1 MRGTHYVDICA
12 LNLHPPDLLFGTIL
26 LFSSFRDRSQDY
38 FDPDYDLIFYI
49 MKVKNVKLA
58 K

>member
-26 LFSSFRDRSQDY
+26 LFSSFRDRTVKTI
-38 FDPDYDLIFYI
+38 LIQTTI
-49 MKVKNVKLA
+49 
-58 K
+58 